1 MQRLFITVKRG
12 IVRNWSPLAFIGY
25 SWILCMPVACGVDR
39 RAEVA
44 SASSDSAYADVQHRG
59 EAVMG
64 VDQYT
69 SKHVFEDLP
78 DGGRILLERDDAT
91 DTAAIS
97 QIRAHM
103 REVASDFT
111 NGNFAKPFAVH
122 AMALPGTQVM
132 TALKAEIEYT
142 AVDRAR
148 GAEVRIT
155 SSAPAAIDAV
165 HRFLAFQRSDHRA
178 AGSESMESHTR

>member
-1 MQRLFITVKRG
+1 MFL
-12 IVRNWSPLAFIGY
+12 LAGCTAKGDGGME
-25 SWILCMPVACGVDR
+25 SR
-39 RAEVA
+39 
-44 SASSDSAYADVQHRG
+44 SSDSAYAAVQERG
-59 EAVMG
+59 KSVMG
-64 VDQYT
+64 VDQYA

-103 REVASDFT
+103 RQVASDFR

-122 AMALPGTQVM
+122 AMAVPGADVM
-132 TALKAEIEYT
+132 SALKADIEYT
-142 AVDRAR
+142 TVDRAR

-155 SSAPAAIDAV
+155 SSDSAAIDAV

-178 AGSESMESHTR
+178 AGSESMESHIK